1 MGTPLRYSKIVGP
14 LFFSSLL
21 LAPTTQLEGQESTTR
36 GLNVGVHF
44 QGASL
49 SVEGGDPDGGGG
61 MGARIGYGF
70 NRIFTLYLEGDGIA
84 VDSEGSEVVKGT
96 WTLGH
101 LDLGARFH
109 LANALRSW
117 VPYLDVAVGGRF
129 AGIKDLKVD
138 GEDQPDIDFSG
149 GAFSFG
155 GGISFYFSQTFALD
169 LGVKFTGGEFTEV
182 QIGQGSLGGLDLDAS
197 STRLKLGV
205 VWWP

>member
-1 MGTPLRYSKIVGP
+1 MGTPLCISKLVRTLILPG
-14 LFFSSLL
+14 LL
-21 LAPTTQLEGQESTTR
+21 LALSTPLAGQESTTR

-44 QGASL
+44 QGATL
-49 SVEGGDPDGGGG
+49 SVEGGDSDGGGG

-84 VDSEGSEVVKGT
+84 VDSEGSEAVKGT

-101 LDLGARFH
+101 VDLGARFH
-109 LANALRSW
+109 FANALRSW

-129 AGIKDLKVD
+129 AGIKDLKVN
-138 GEDQPDIDFSG
+138 GEDQPDIDFNG

-169 LGVKFTGGEFTEV
+169 LGLKFTGGEFTEV
-182 QIGQGSLGGLDLDAS
+182 QIGAGSLGGLDLDAS